1 MASSTMI
8 NLRELSPLASS
19 AAVLPAHVL
28 RFNIP
33 GVPLVEPSSAS
44 VEPVDNIMEKKGK
57 DDVETIIKSGRL
69 VHGVLYKLTED
80 DFARVCSTEGVPFA
94 YSLHRC
100 RCIPY
105 AGDGKRAGE
114 DCLRQVMRES
124 DEFNNMKSNNEWGV
138 SAFTLR
144 AAREKWRRDDDIA
157 PSQSYLNVL
166 IQGAKEFRLDETYL
180 QKLQQIKAGRTLG
193 SGMAEEM
200 LRRAE
205 KRRR

>member
-8 NLRELSPLASS
+8 NLRELSPLASC

-44 VEPVDNIMEKKGK
+44 VEPVDNIMEKKDK
-57 DDVETIIKSGRL
+57 DDVETIIESGQL

-114 DCLRQVMRES
+114 DCLRRVMGEL
-124 DEFNNMKSNNEWGV
+124 DEFNMKSNNEWGV
-138 SAFTLR
+138 PAFTLR

-180 QKLQQIKAGRTLG
+180 QKLQQIEAGRTFG
-193 SGMAEEM
+193 PGMAEQL

-205 KRRR
+205 NRRR